1 MTAPLPAAPRLT
13 DRKRDAIIQA
23 AIAEFRENGF
33 NGTSMDRV
41 AAVADVSKRTVYNH
55 FPSKEE
61 LFEAIL
67 MRMWERSQAP
77 DELAYTPDRPL
88 RDQLLELLTQK
99 MRLLNDASFI
109 DLSRAAM
116 ADLMHSPERARAITA
131 KLTAKE
137 EGLSRWLRA
146 AQQNGCLRPAMEVPY
161 AAQQSTVKDVADALA
176 GKILI
181 DVTVPLVPPKV
192 SRVQLPDG
200 GSAVEAVQKM
210 LGEGVRVVSA
220 FQNISAHHLTKLDEE
235 IECDV
240 LVCADDSEAA
250 DQVVALAQE
259 IGLRAWNAG
268 PLCNSVVAE
277 GLTSVLIALNRRYK
291 VPGSGIRITGV

>member
-1 MTAPLPAAPRLT
+1 MQNEALATIAVLGATGKEGGGLALRWAHKGHKVIIGSRTA
-13 DRKRDAIIQA
+13 
-23 AIAEFRENGF
+23 
-33 NGTSMDRV
+33 
-41 AAVADVSKRTVYNH
+41 
-55 FPSKEE
+55 
-61 LFEAIL
+61 
-67 MRMWERSQAP
+67 
-77 DELAYTPDRPL
+77 
-88 RDQLLELLTQK
+88 
-99 MRLLNDASFI
+99 
-109 DLSRAAM
+109 
-116 ADLMHSPERARAITA
+116 ERAQEAADTMNA
-131 KLTAKE
+131 TLGGSSVVGAANPDA
-137 EGLSRWLRA
+137 A
-146 AQQNGCLRPAMEVPY
+146 AQADIIVLAVPY

-250 DQVVALAQE
+250 DQVVGLAQE